1 MFTSSQL
8 VITALACISSTLWI
22 ARPVGEVA
30 VPPPYFGHLA
40 GEVTSAGCVCQPSGL
55 TFAAFGAAFGLAGL
69 VLGWGA
75 HSQAVLIASSY
86 RHSARAAPTVS
97 PAGVGRL
104 QGY

>member
-30 VPPPYFGHLA
+30 VQQPYFAHLS
-40 GEVTSAGCVCQPSGL
+40 GEVPSAGCECQPSSF
-55 TFAAFGAAFGLAGL
+55 TFAAFGAAFGVAGAL
-69 VLGWGA
+69 LGWGA
-75 HSQAVLIASSY
+75 HSQAVLIAASY
-86 RHSARAAPTVS
+86 RHQPRAVPQVSA
-97 PAGVGRL
+97 AGVGRL